1 MQSLFFSHPRE
12 KRNRPAEK
20 NRKMDNKINKSKLEW
35 NREKIIISVTF
46 QLA

>member
-1 MQSLFFSHPRE
+1 MQSLFFSYSRE
-12 KRNRPAEK
+12 KRNRLVEK